1 MNGFIQRNEKSV
13 QNEYSHSTETQKS
26 SEIERDLNRKQK
38 DSQLQD
44 YRLSQS
50 HRPGGFR

>member
-13 QNEYSHSTETQKS
+13 QNEYSHSTETKN
-26 SEIERDLNRKQK
+26 SEIERDLKRKQK